1 MDATPSIQPA
11 ALKWHENGELAPQ
24 DLFQLV
30 RRLREVESTECS
42 NELWRLGHKYPSRH
56 RTEDSGESR

>member
-11 ALKWHENGELAPQ
+11 ALKWHEDGELAPQ

-42 NELWRLGHKYPSRH
+42 NELWRLGHKYPSRSSSAA
-56 RTEDSGESR
+56 RPEQR

>member
-11 ALKWHENGELAPQ
+11 ALKWHEDGELAPQ

-30 RRLREVESTECS
+30 RRLREVESTERS
-42 NELWRLGHKYPSRH
+42 NELWRLGHKYPNRQ
-56 RTEDSGESR
+56 RVQGNRESC

>member
-30 RRLREVESTECS
+30 RRLREVEPTECS
-42 NELWRLGHKYPSRH
+42 NELWRLGHKYPNRH
-56 RTEDSGESR
+56 RVHDNGESC

>member
-1 MDATPSIQPA
+1 MDGTPSVQPA

-42 NELWRLGHKYPSRH
+42 NELWRLGHKYPNRP
-56 RTEDSGESR
+56 RRSGEGEAG